1 MKFRILKKEKECNT
15 DNNDFNNINIESG
28 QKVLLENKKDKPNNS
43 HFYSS
48 TSNNNTN
55 NMMTQ
60 KMKRKAKLKLK
71 LSSAMNSNS
80 KNGKFNDIDNNN
92 FFSLAENDEG
102 LKIIVTNQM
111 YSEALIL
118 NNFIKKDNKNDNII
132 EKIKKDNNKQCS
144 CGNVRYRSA
153 LCEYTNMSPFKRNM
167 RAIRLGFY

>member
-60 KMKRKAKLKLK
+60 KMNRKAKLKLK
-71 LSSAMNSNS
+71 LSSAMNSN
-80 KNGKFNDIDNNN
+80 
-92 FFSLAENDEG
+92 
-102 LKIIVTNQM
+102 
-111 YSEALIL
+111 
-118 NNFIKKDNKNDNII
+118 
-132 EKIKKDNNKQCS
+132 
-144 CGNVRYRSA
+144 
-153 LCEYTNMSPFKRNM
+153 
-167 RAIRLGFY
+167 

>member
-132 EKIKKDNNKQCS
+132 EKIKKDNNK
-144 CGNVRYRSA
+144 
-153 LCEYTNMSPFKRNM
+153 
-167 RAIRLGFY
+167 

>member
-60 KMKRKAKLKLK
+60 KMSRKAKLKLK

-132 EKIKKDNNKQCS
+132 EKIKKDNNK
-144 CGNVRYRSA
+144 
-153 LCEYTNMSPFKRNM
+153 
-167 RAIRLGFY
+167 